1 MDANRISEQ
10 EKREHADPSEAGMPI
25 PLGIFALVAGMVLF
39 GAYYIVTDRQPLAS
53 ELGDQRTLED
63 LLPKAAAPAAA
74 SGKSGAALDGAPIY
88 AARCAACHQPTGAGL
103 PGVFPP
109 LAGSEWVTGK
119 DEVLAKIL
127 LHGVT
132 GDLTVKGATFKGAM
146 PAFKDQLKD
155 EEIAAVAT
163 HMRSQW
169 GNKASPVA
177 AEVVAKARA
186 ETSSRTA
193 PLNGDAELA
202 ALK

>member
-10 EKREHADPSEAGMPI
+10 EKRENADPSEAGMPI
-25 PLGIFALVAGMVLF
+25 PFGIFALVVGMVLF
-39 GAYYIVTDRQPLAS
+39 AAIYILTDHQPLPS
-53 ELGDQRTLED
+53 ELGDQRTLQD
-63 LLPKAAAPAAA
+63 LLPKAQAPAAA
-74 SGKSGAALDGAPIY
+74 SGNSGAVLDGAPIY

-132 GDLTVKGATFKGAM
+132 GELTVKGASFKGAM

-169 GNKASPVA
+169 GNKASAVA
-177 AEVVAKARA
+177 AEVVAKARS
-186 ETSSRTA
+186 ETASRST
-193 PLNGDAELA
+193 PWNGDAELA